1 MSCTDTTAN
10 PSASDRRRLAVH
22 CSPAVA
28 DVGCL
33 YPRPKLL
40 SFLKFTPS
48 TKPQLPNHHHH
59 HHHHHHSCSSSSSS
73 NSKAADTARAVTVD
87 STDPYTDF
95 RDSMLE
101 MIVEMGIY
109 RSDELRRLLGR
120 YLELNSPSHCRVI
133 VRAFADAHRAAF
145 GPRSLGS
152 PASDASISAT
162 TVVSAP
168 MRVCRG

>member
-10 PSASDRRRLAVH
+10 PSASDRRRFAVRRR
-22 CSPAVA
+22 PAVA
-28 DVGCL
+28 DLGCL
-33 YPRPKLL
+33 HPRPKLL
-40 SFLKFTPS
+40 SFLKFTSS
-48 TKPQLPNHHHH
+48 TKPQQPNHHHH
-59 HHHHHHSCSSSSSS
+59 HHYHSCSSSSSS

-109 RSDELRRLLGR
+109 RSDELRRLLRR
-120 YLELNSPSHCRVI
+120 YLELNSLSHRRVI

-152 PASDASISAT
+152 PASDASMSAT
-162 TVVSAP
+162 TVVSQP

>member
-1 MSCTDTTAN
+1 MDTTAN
-10 PSASDRRRLAVH
+10 PSASYRRKFAVRRR
-22 CSPAVA
+22 PAVA

-33 YPRPKLL
+33 YRRPKLL

-48 TKPQLPNHHHH
+48 TKPRQPN
-59 HHHHHHSCSSSSSS
+59 HHHHHSCSSSSSS
-73 NSKAADTARAVTVD
+73 NSKAAADTARAVTVD
-87 STDPYTDF
+87 STDPYADF

-101 MIVEMGIY
+101 MIVGMGIY

-120 YLELNSPSHCRVI
+120 YLELNSPSHRRVI
-133 VRAFADAHRAAF
+133 VSAFADAHRAAF

-152 PASDASISAT
+152 PASDASVSAA

>member
-10 PSASDRRRLAVH
+10 PSASDRRRFAVRRR
-22 CSPAVA
+22 PAVA

-33 YPRPKLL
+33 YSRPKLL

-48 TKPQLPNHHHH
+48 TKPQLPN
-59 HHHHHHSCSSSSSS
+59 HHHHHSCSSSSSS

-120 YLELNSPSHCRVI
+120 YLELNSPSHRRVI

-152 PASDASISAT
+152 PASDASMSAT